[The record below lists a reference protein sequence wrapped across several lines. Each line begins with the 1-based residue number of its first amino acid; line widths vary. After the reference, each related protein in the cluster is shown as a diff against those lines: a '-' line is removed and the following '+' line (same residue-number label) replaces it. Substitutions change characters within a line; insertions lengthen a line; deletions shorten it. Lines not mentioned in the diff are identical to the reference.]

1 MSKNTCFETMQKVI
15 KYKKKALGLNGRYI
29 FLALSLVLE
38 LQKGY
43 TRSIMEDEQVE
54 KYCIA
59 STGF

>member
-1 MSKNTCFETMQKVI
+1 MCFETMQKAI
-15 KYKKKALGLNGRYI
+15 KYKKKALGLNDRYI

-43 TRSIMEDEQVE
+43 TINRSIMEDEQVE
-54 KYCIA
+54 NYCIA